1 MSRPIF
7 NLDEYI
13 SIDVFDELE
22 NTNSPVT
29 ATNNITASTDS
40 ISYNYDNI
48 FSDIDIIIPVP
59 LHQKKLNK
67 RGFNQSE
74 WFAKGLSIVFGK
86 SIDTGKLFRIKETE
100 TQTRKK
106 KYERWENV
114 EGIFELKDEIGFEK
128 KHVLLVDDVIT
139 TGSTIDAAFQPFK
152 GISGIR
158 ISHATIAF
166 ARQM

>member
-1 MSRPIF
+1 MYWILKVEWYSK
-7 NLDEYI
+7 
-13 SIDVFDELE
+13 
-22 NTNSPVT
+22 
-29 ATNNITASTDS
+29 
-40 ISYNYDNI
+40 NI

-114 EGIFELKDEIGFEK
+114 EGIFELFA
-128 KHVLLVDDVIT
+128 LASSL
-139 TGSTIDAAFQPFK
+139 AAFCIIAIPSLSCVANKLFLVFK
-152 GISGIR
+152 L
-158 ISHATIAF
+158 
-166 ARQM
+166 